1 MSSTSTTI
9 TVDGEEMPIRASL
22 VRAIETAW
30 QRLSEA
36 GTWWTGEDRIAL
48 ASQVRAAPTCR
59 LCSARKQALSPYAN
73 AGTHQG
79 HAPLSADAVDVV
91 HRLTTDASRITERWV
106 RGVTAGPLG
115 AGRYVE
121 CISVV
126 ACTVALDTFDR
137 VLGRG
142 ERPLPEPQKGE
153 PSRTV
158 PAGAA
163 DDLAWVPT
171 VAPDR
176 MTARDANPYPVH
188 GDKNIHRALSFVPQE
203 VFTFFDLD
211 VELYLHDRD
220 IRDFSR
226 EHRAI
231 SHAQLE
237 LIAGRASALNRCF
250 Y

>member
-1 MSSTSTTI
+1 MI
-9 TVDGEEMPIRASL
+9 TVDREEMPIRASL
-22 VRAIETAW
+22 AHAIDTAW
-30 QRLSEA
+30 KRLSEA
-36 GTWWTGEDRIAL
+36 GTWWTGPERIAL
-48 ASQVRAAPTCR
+48 AAEVRAAPSCPVCR
-59 LCSARKQALSPYAN
+59 ARQEALTPYGGAHSHRDASPLPAE
-73 AGTHQG
+73 
-79 HAPLSADAVDVV
+79 AVDAA

-106 RGVTAGPLG
+106 RSLTSGPLG

-142 ERPLPEPQKGE
+142 ERPLPAPRQGE
-153 PSRTV
+153 PRCIA

-176 MTARDANPYPVH
+176 MAAEDTDPYPVH

-211 VELYLHDRD
+211 VELYLHDRE